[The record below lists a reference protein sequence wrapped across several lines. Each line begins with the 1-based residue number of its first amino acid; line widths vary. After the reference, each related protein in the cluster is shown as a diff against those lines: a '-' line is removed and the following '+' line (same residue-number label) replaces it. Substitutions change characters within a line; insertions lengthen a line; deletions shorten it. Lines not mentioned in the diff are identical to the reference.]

1 MRAAKYLCPLF
12 AFFAALCVAAP
23 PISAQQASQVAP
35 YNAFYT
41 FGDSLADNGNDFIV
55 TQALGFN
62 PAVPPS
68 TSPHRAYFN
77 GRFSNGPVAF
87 EYLWQRLTGRAPGSK
102 DGLVPVLNFPFTAR
116 SKAINFAFGGSGTGF
131 FDGTPGGFSIPGLKG
146 QVELFRAALAGRAPS
161 ARALYAIVAGA
172 GDYLGTTPLTPAQS
186 VANITDAVRR
196 LYDLGARDVMVLN
209 LPDLGLIPL
218 VAGTPQ
224 SALLSQLSREHNIA
238 LAASLAVLQASR
250 ADLNLMPIDLNA
262 VLQQVPPS
270 VNVTL
275 PAMDALL
282 PAGPGEPPASACLF
296 INPGTCRDVPTFDV
310 DLQFLFWDA
319 EHPTTAV
326 HQILA
331 DFMYSELTR
340 SALQT
345 RR

>member
-1 MRAAKYLCPLF
+1 MDTIDPGSSRQSRDDGLPACLELASVVAQAVARCPWQIPCKSACHTAACRSSRAEARSAFVHDQTWSVVMRAAKYLCPLF

-131 FDGTPGGFSIPGLKG
+131 FDGTPGGFSIPGL
-146 QVELFRAALAGRAPS
+146 
-161 ARALYAIVAGA
+161 
-172 GDYLGTTPLTPAQS
+172 
-186 VANITDAVRR
+186 
-196 LYDLGARDVMVLN
+196 
-209 LPDLGLIPL
+209 
-218 VAGTPQ
+218 
-224 SALLSQLSREHNIA
+224 
-238 LAASLAVLQASR
+238 
-250 ADLNLMPIDLNA
+250 
-262 VLQQVPPS
+262 
-270 VNVTL
+270 
-275 PAMDALL
+275 
-282 PAGPGEPPASACLF
+282 
-296 INPGTCRDVPTFDV
+296 
-310 DLQFLFWDA
+310 
-319 EHPTTAV
+319 
-326 HQILA
+326 
-331 DFMYSELTR
+331 
-340 SALQT
+340 
-345 RR
+345 

>member
-1 MRAAKYLCPLF
+1 
-12 AFFAALCVAAP
+12 
-23 PISAQQASQVAP
+23 
-35 YNAFYT
+35 
-41 FGDSLADNGNDFIV
+41 
-55 TQALGFN
+55 
-62 PAVPPS
+62 
-68 TSPHRAYFN
+68 
-77 GRFSNGPVAF
+77 
-87 EYLWQRLTGRAPGSK
+87 
-102 DGLVPVLNFPFTAR
+102 
-116 SKAINFAFGGSGTGF
+116 
-131 FDGTPGGFSIPGLKG
+131 
-146 QVELFRAALAGRAPS
+146 
-161 ARALYAIVAGA
+161 VAGA

-224 SALLSQLSREHNIA
+224 SVLLSQLSREHNIA